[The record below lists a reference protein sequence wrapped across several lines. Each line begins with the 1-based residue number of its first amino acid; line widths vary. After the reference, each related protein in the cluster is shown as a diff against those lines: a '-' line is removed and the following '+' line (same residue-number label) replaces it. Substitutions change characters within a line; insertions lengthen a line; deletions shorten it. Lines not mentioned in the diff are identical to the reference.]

1 MRTVHGILAGLAL
14 LGAGCV
20 SMTPEQRL
28 SHEIFLDAAGHCE
41 SRYHTLHV
49 DQVDLEGNLK
59 VHADADSRGEIQQF
73 VACYRATIKERADGL
88 RKAGTGV
95 PDLLLKDPDVEL
107 D

>member
-1 MRTVHGILAGLAL
+1 MRAVRGFLAGLVL

-20 SMTPEQRL
+20 SMTPEQRV
-28 SHEIFLDAAGHCE
+28 SHGVFVDAAGQCE

-49 DQVDLEGNLK
+49 DQIDLDGNLK
-59 VHADADSRGEIQQF
+59 VHADADSRGEIRQF
-73 VACYRATIKERADGL
+73 IACYRATIKDRADDL
-88 RKAGTGV
+88 KKAGKGV